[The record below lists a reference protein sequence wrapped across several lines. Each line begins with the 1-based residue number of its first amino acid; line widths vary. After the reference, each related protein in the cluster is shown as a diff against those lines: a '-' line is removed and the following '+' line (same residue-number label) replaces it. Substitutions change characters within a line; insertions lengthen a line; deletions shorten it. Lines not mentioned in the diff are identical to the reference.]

1 MGGTFRQVLTPFAVG
16 FVTSMAAAGI
26 DTFLSKSPRLAQL
39 SKVGLAF
46 VIGFAGRRHAA
57 ASCAAIGALG
67 ASIGQPIA
75 IKMLGGMV
83 ATSPAQA
90 VQGLGSM
97 SRTYP
102 QMGALLSGGM
112 GALLSGMGDA
122 PSNLP
127 NTVNNYMTALQN
139 TVNDD
144 D

>member
-1 MGGTFRQVLTPFAVG
+1 MGGTLRHVFTPFAVG
-16 FVTSMAAAGI
+16 FVTSIAAAGI
-26 DTFLSKSPRLAQL
+26 DTFLSKSPRMAQL
-39 SKVGLAF
+39 AKVAGAF
-46 VIGFAGRRHAA
+46 LIGFAGRRHPT

-67 ASIGQPIA
+67 ASIGQPMA
-75 IKMLGGMV
+75 IKLLGGMV

-90 VQGLGSM
+90 VQGLGNM